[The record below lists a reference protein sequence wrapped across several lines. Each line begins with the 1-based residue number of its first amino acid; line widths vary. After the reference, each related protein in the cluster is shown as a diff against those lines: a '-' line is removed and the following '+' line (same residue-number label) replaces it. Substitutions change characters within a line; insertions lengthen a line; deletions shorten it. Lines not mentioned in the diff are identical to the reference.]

1 MDSTTMTKN
10 AARCVA
16 SARLRVDGRLLRA
29 AVRVPA
35 QGTAVSF
42 AGPITGST
50 TDTGLG
56 LGSVLGAVARDAAG
70 VRVDATVPFTGDA
83 TVPFT
88 GEVSALAY
96 SAFMATDVV
105 RSPSG
110 RPPV

>member
-70 VRVDATVPFTGDA
+70 VRVDATVPFTG
-83 TVPFT
+83 
-88 GEVSALAY
+88 EVSALAY

>member
-35 QGTAVSF
+35 QGTAVSV
-42 AGPITGST
+42 AGPITGVA
-50 TDTGLG
+50 TGLG
-56 LGSVLGAVARDAAG
+56 MGLGTVRGAVAWVAAG
-70 VRVDATVPFTGDA
+70 VRVDATVPFTG
-83 TVPFT
+83 
-88 GEVSALAY
+88 EVSARAY
-96 SAFMATDVV
+96 SAFTATDVV

>member
-35 QGTAVSF
+35 QGTAVSV
-42 AGPITGST
+42 AGPITGVA
-50 TDTGLG
+50 TGLG
-56 LGSVLGAVARDAAG
+56 TVRGAVAWVAAG
-70 VRVDATVPFTGDA
+70 VRVDATVPFTG
-83 TVPFT
+83 
-88 GEVSALAY
+88 EVSARAY
-96 SAFMATDVV
+96 SAFTATDVV

>member
-1 MDSTTMTKN
+1 MDSTTMTNN

-42 AGPITGST
+42 AGPITGRT

-56 LGSVLGAVARDAAG
+56 LGTVLGAVARDAVG
-70 VRVDATVPFTGDA
+70 VPVDA

-88 GEVSALAY
+88 GEVSARAY